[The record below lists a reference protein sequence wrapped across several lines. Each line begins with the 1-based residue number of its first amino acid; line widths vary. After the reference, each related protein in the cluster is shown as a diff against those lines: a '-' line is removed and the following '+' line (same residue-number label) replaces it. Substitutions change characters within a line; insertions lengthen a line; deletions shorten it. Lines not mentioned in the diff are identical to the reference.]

1 MLGPVTEPAAEP
13 TRSGPSR
20 AWYVAAL
27 VPFVLSLIP
36 AYLLG
41 RAAADEVEVRL
52 AVLTS
57 ETIEFDGD
65 DRAVYAVSGEA
76 SDRVRCSLRSAADDV
91 VLVER
96 SRSHAVTEQDGTD
109 WFRVGSIPS
118 DLEEGTYALR
128 CRDAGQPVE
137 MSSLAVSDPTSWGRF
152 ALLLIA
158 AFAVPVAAAVLG
170 ALIFAVVLGMRRR
183 ADRADETGISSL
195 PLQLD
200 E

>member
-1 MLGPVTEPAAEP
+1 MLGRVTDAPAEP

-20 AWYVAAL
+20 AWYAAAL

-41 RAAADEVEVRL
+41 QAAADEVEVRL
-52 AVLTS
+52 WVLTS

-65 DRAVYAVSGEA
+65 DRAVYAVAGDA
-76 SDRVRCSLRSAADDV
+76 SDRVRCSLRSAAGDV
-91 VLVER
+91 ILVER
-96 SRSHAVTEQDGTD
+96 SRSHAATEQDGTD

-118 DLEEGTYALR
+118 DLDEGTYALR
-128 CRDAGQPVE
+128 CRDGRRAVE
-137 MSSLAVSDPTSWGRF
+137 STSLAVSEPTGWGRF
-152 ALLLIA
+152 AMLLIA
-158 AFAVPVAAAVLG
+158 AFAIPVAAAVLG
-170 ALIFAVVLGMRRR
+170 ALIVAVVVGLRRR
-183 ADRADETGISSL
+183 ADRADDHGISL

>member
-1 MLGPVTEPAAEP
+1 MSEPAAEP
-13 TRSGPSR
+13 TGSGPSR

-27 VPFVLSLIP
+27 VPFLLSLIP

-65 DRAVYAVSGEA
+65 DRAVYAVSGDA
-76 SDRVRCSLRSAADDV
+76 SDRIRCSLRSAAGDV
-91 VLVER
+91 ILVER
-96 SRSHAVTEQDGTD
+96 SRSQASTEQDGTD

-118 DLEEGTYALR
+118 DLEAGTYALR
-128 CRDAGQPVE
+128 CRDGGRAVE
-137 MSSLAVSDPTSWGRF
+137 VSSLAVSDPTRWGRF
-152 ALLLIA
+152 ALLLVA

-170 ALIFAVVLGMRRR
+170 ALIFAIVLAMRRR
-183 ADRADETGISSL
+183 ADRAEDHETSL
-195 PLQLD
+195 PIQLD